1 MVSGKSCVQNKA
13 LEKHLLNRYLEIFA
27 FILRVISAPLS
38 ELDTLFG
45 HYLYI
50 VRTSCYWIS
59 QLLAS
64 GLNRGIFK
72 FKEARVGWDITW
84 YLET

>member
-1 MVSGKSCVQNKA
+1 MVFGKPCVQNKT

-27 FILRVISAPLS
+27 FSPLS

-50 VRTSCYWIS
+50 VRTPCYWIF

-64 GLNRGIFK
+64 GLNRGFFK
-72 FKEARVGWDITW
+72 IKEARVGWDITR